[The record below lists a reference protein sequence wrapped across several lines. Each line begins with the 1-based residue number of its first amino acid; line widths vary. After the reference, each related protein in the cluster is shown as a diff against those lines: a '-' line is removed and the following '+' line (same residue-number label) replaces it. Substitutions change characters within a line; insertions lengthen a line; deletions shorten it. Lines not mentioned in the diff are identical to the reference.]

1 MLGLIILTS
10 VVVNGWYLIE
20 AYILSRRLAKSG
32 QRIGNATIT
41 GNLSSNSDRR
51 SLMKLFFGGAKIEPA
66 PPTHSAALIRI
77 RCLLATSTM
86 LVCAAVYIVL
96 NDPSR

>member
-1 MLGLIILTS
+1 MLGLIILTII
-10 VVVNGWYLIE
+10 VVNGWYLIE
-20 AYILSRRLAKSG
+20 AFILSRRLAKSG

-41 GNLSSNSDRR
+41 GSLSSNTDRR
-51 SLMKLFFGGAKIEPA
+51 SLMKLFFGGAKIEP
-66 PPTHSAALIRI
+66 PLPLHSATLIRI
-77 RCLLATSTM
+77 RCLLAISIL